1 MTSSSVLLTS
11 TDEIV
16 ISSTEYAKIVTGDA
30 VTYTQGSSGN
40 QGNLTDG
47 TTYYLIKSGTSNRM
61 KLATSSANAFA
72 GTAIDLTAVAS
83 GGTAHTFT
91 GPTVYYKVEYQID
104 SGSWVV
110 KSSNLSVNVG
120 VTNTS
125 LSQNVSN
132 GSRITWRITDSFTS
146 NDFTNMSVETQTQSA
161 VVDCAVDSSISV
173 SFTTSCT
180 NGARTSTIEITNNE
194 SSAAYYLVEY
204 QINSGSFQ
212 VANSNLSVGAGVT
225 NDSITQSV
233 AHNSSITWRIKDSLA
248 SDDFD
253 GAEYESQSQ
262 SSTVDCDPAST
273 VSASFTSSCTS
284 GSRTSTLSIC
294 LLYTSP
300 SPRD

>member
-1 MTSSSVLLTS
+1 MCIRDSPNITCSSGQGSVGISITNNEFSSGNLDLTSSLVLLTS

-161 VVDCAVDSSISV
+161 VVDCAVDSTISV
-173 SFTTSCT
+173 SFTTTCT
-180 NGARTSTIEITNNE
+180 NGARTSTISITNNE
-194 SSAAYYLVEY
+194 SSTAYYLVEY
-204 QINSGSFQ
+204 QIDSGTFQ
-212 VANSNLSVGAGVT
+212 TANLSL
-225 NDSITQSV
+225 I
-233 AHNSSITWRIKDSLA
+233 HI
-248 SDDFD
+248 
-253 GAEYESQSQ
+253 
-262 SSTVDCDPAST
+262 
-273 VSASFTSSCTS
+273 
-284 GSRTSTLSIC
+284 
-294 LLYTSP
+294 
-300 SPRD
+300 